1 MTYSGIVSPEVYSF
15 PLHGGPDGHETP
27 QRPEVLWFAPASLHT
42 KQVASAWAERGDL
55 ADLRGVSGPWA
66 AVLWQPRTHAY
77 YVVTDPLGIQP
88 VFWTVGD
95 DGRCYVS
102 AWLDQLLSQ
111 SSVNPEVDYEAVL
124 LDAGDHLVVDRLA
137 HRTRFVGV
145 SRVLWG
151 RAVEFDRHNEVRTV
165 QYWDRSELPEPDE
178 SMSLDDSAELFTEL
192 IDQAIHRVIDEGQCF
207 GAHVSGG
214 LDCTTVAVR
223 ANQLLNRA
231 GDQIRF
237 GYSWT
242 PPEEAHPL
250 VPNDERLLLDL
261 VSDREGFP
269 IRRMIDDGRGD
280 WFWSRD
286 VNRYPQSTHVVERL
300 VLPTARD
307 DGVDVL
313 LSGWGGDEFSS
324 FNGRK
329 VLSTLLQQRR
339 YGDAVHEA
347 RLRVNRQA
355 SKRGTATVYT
365 AKMLGSALA
374 PTLSDF
380 VGHPRRRLSQRR
392 ASRRIDREL
401 RSTWPE
407 VAQSRQEAIERFR
420 QVSNYRDY
428 QWFLLSNGHLQH
440 RTTWW
445 YQTGRLF
452 NIQYRFPLLD
462 LDVVK
467 GAFRVPWHAYLGQGW
482 TRVAFRKAVQ
492 GWVPAEV
499 AWNPTK
505 SEPAQV
511 SGLQTLVNR
520 NGRIVTA
527 HLDDPKLAE
536 VLLLSQRT
544 YLKSVSR

>member
-1 MTYSGIVSPEVYSF
+1 MSPEVYSF
-15 PLHGGPDGHETP
+15 PLPGGHDVHEVT
-27 QRPEVLWFAPASLHT
+27 QRPEVLWCAPASLNT
-42 KQVASAWAERGDL
+42 QQVASAWAQRGDL

-66 AVLWQPRTHAY
+66 VVLWQPRTHTY

-88 VFWTVGD
+88 VFWTIGD

-111 SSVNPEVDYEAVL
+111 SPVNSEVDYEAVL
-124 LDAGDHLVVDRLA
+124 LDAGEKLVVDRLA

-151 RAVEFDRHNEVRTV
+151 RAVEFGPHNEVRTV
-165 QYWDRSELPEPDE
+165 QYWDRTELPEPDE
-178 SMSLDDSAELFTEL
+178 SMSLDDSAELFAEL
-192 IDQAIHRVIDEGQCF
+192 IDQGIQKVVAEGQSF

-231 GDQIRF
+231 GGQIRF

-242 PPEEAHPL
+242 PPEDVHPL
-250 VPNDERLLLDL
+250 VQNDERRLLDL

-269 IRRMIDDGRGD
+269 IRRMVDDGRGD

-286 VNRYPQSTHVVERL
+286 INRYPQSTHVVERL

-313 LSGWGGDEFSS
+313 LSGWGGDELSS

-329 VLSTLLQQRR
+329 VLGTLLKRRR

-347 RLRVNRQA
+347 RLRANRQA
-355 SKRGTATVYT
+355 SKRGAATLHT
-365 AKMLGSALA
+365 AKILGSALS
-374 PTLSDF
+374 PTLSDLL
-380 VGHPRRRLSQRR
+380 GHPRRRLSQRR
-392 ASRRIDREL
+392 ASRRIDHEL
-401 RSTWPE
+401 RNMWPA
-407 VAQSRQEAIERFR
+407 VAQSRQEAIERLR
-420 QVSNYRDY
+420 QISDYRDY

-452 NIQYRFPLLD
+452 DITYRFPLLD
-462 LDVVK
+462 LDLVK

-492 GWVPAEV
+492 RWVPAEV

-505 SEPAQV
+505 SEPAQI
-511 SGLQTLVNR
+511 SGFQTLVNR
-520 NGRIVTA
+520 NGKMVIA
-527 HLDDPKLAE
+527 FPDDPRLAE
-536 VLLLSQRT
+536 VLHLSQRT
-544 YLKSVSR
+544 YLTSAIR